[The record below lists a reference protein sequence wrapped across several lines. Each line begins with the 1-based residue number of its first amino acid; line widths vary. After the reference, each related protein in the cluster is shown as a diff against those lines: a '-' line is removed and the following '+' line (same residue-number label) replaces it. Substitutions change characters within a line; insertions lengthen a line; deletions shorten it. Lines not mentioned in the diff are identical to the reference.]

1 VRERWDK
8 DALKASLPY
17 FKAFI
22 SSMEA
27 ARMNGCLSLDTAQRQ
42 QEVQSGIKN
51 SWLRRSFTFASVTP
65 LRRFRPSYGSVFM
78 LTPSLCVK
86 YGPSRHICQ
95 AEAMAYIARHTS
107 VPVPKVYCAF
117 QKRNVTYILME
128 RIKGVNARK
137 IWGPISAKER
147 ERLRTQLRV
156 FLAELRSPPHHSPG
170 TSTTSTIRSCMTT
183 V

>member
-1 VRERWDK
+1 MRKRLRQACPVLE
-8 DALKASLPY
+8 LLS
-17 FKAFI
+17 

-27 ARMNGCLSLDTAQRQ
+27 VQMNGCLSLDTARRQ
-42 QEVQSGIKN
+42 QDVQSSIKN
-51 SWLRRSFTFASVTP
+51 SWLRRSFTFASVTL
-65 LRRFRPSYGSVFM
+65 LRRLRPSYGSVLM

-86 YGPSRHICQ
+86 YGPSRHICE
-95 AEAMAYIARHTS
+95 AEAMAYVARNTS